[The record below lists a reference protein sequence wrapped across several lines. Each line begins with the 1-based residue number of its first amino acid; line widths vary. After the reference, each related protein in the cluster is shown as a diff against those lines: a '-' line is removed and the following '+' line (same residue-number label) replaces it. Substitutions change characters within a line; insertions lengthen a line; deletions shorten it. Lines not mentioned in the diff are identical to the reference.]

1 MIAASLE
8 DENTALKLVKMLL
21 EHDANFLRGDRL
33 GLTALHWAASVG
45 NGEVVRLLIQS
56 GCPKDILS
64 QSCETA
70 LHRASRLGHPEV
82 VKILL
87 EEFKSD
93 WKIRNTSHRGAFEVA
108 GSYDDSTVPIADR
121 SRIVRSLICLL
132 SLSLSLSLF
141 ILSFSFFFLS
151 FSHPSSFD
159 HPIRTSSSCI
169 CKEHPLQQQTHT
181 TYIQVRKQMRQSI
194 PELKTLVLHHKD
206 CMNHVPRGSCPWEAP
221 SRITAILNALQDENN
236 FDIDELMFSEN
247 FPQANVRQLSRVH
260 SEKYIRFVFDLA
272 KMMEKNKTP
281 VPFTPK
287 VQETVNKMGE
297 HELKDGSIS
306 DTSFSEGSLDA
317 ALRAAGAVCHGIQ
330 KVMKGEHR
338 NAFCAVRP
346 PGHHAGVNGL
356 LLGSESCGMYFFFS
370 FGPRLTR

>member
-132 SLSLSLSLF
+132 SLSLYSLVLLLF
-141 ILSFSFFFLS
+141 LVFFSSFFF
-151 FSHPSSFD
+151 
-159 HPIRTSSSCI
+159 
-169 CKEHPLQQQTHT
+169 
-181 TYIQVRKQMRQSI
+181 
-194 PELKTLVLHHKD
+194 
-206 CMNHVPRGSCPWEAP
+206 
-221 SRITAILNALQDENN
+221 
-236 FDIDELMFSEN
+236 
-247 FPQANVRQLSRVH
+247 
-260 SEKYIRFVFDLA
+260 
-272 KMMEKNKTP
+272 
-281 VPFTPK
+281 
-287 VQETVNKMGE
+287 
-297 HELKDGSIS
+297 
-306 DTSFSEGSLDA
+306 
-317 ALRAAGAVCHGIQ
+317 
-330 KVMKGEHR
+330 
-338 NAFCAVRP
+338 
-346 PGHHAGVNGL
+346 
-356 LLGSESCGMYFFFS
+356 
-370 FGPRLTR
+370 